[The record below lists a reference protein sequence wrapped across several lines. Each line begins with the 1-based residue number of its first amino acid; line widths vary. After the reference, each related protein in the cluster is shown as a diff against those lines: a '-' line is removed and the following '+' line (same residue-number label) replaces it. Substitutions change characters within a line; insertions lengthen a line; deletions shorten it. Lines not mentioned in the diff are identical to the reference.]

1 MAEQKKS
8 APTAATVQS
17 ANANISMNN
26 GNTEAEGMQVISL
39 GAQRIDNG
47 VVSLE
52 TAVDLFQIVSESFE
66 SEFFSVHPGSAMEA
80 ATLNRLKM
88 YFSSA
93 DILQSSIKA
102 ALEDLQ
108 TGRDHVYEGI
118 RKERNAK

>member
-1 MAEQKKS
+1 MAEKKS
-8 APTAATVQS
+8 AQTAATVQS
-17 ANANISMNN
+17 ANKSISN
-26 GNTEAEGMQVISL
+26 GNTKSEAMQVISL
-39 GAQRIDNG
+39 AAQQIDSG

-52 TAVDLFQIVSESFE
+52 TAADLFQIVSESFE

-80 ATLNRLKM
+80 AILNRLKM

-102 ALEDLQ
+102 ALKNLQ
-108 TGRDHVYEGI
+108 TGRDHVYECI